1 MVTVLNQ
8 GDDNILG
15 FANYYLTKQNYK
27 KYVISILCT
36 FIASSWKFDFSLT
49 LYLSWCTA
57 LVIHSSGENPFK
69 AKNDFHMRVYHST
82 KIPWFV
88 ADFFFRQSS
97 WKMSFGDIKES
108 WMLEQSLLVMMY
120 ILHLFDLQITVNKN
134 KMDELSWMEKLS
146 NNRCTITN
154 ILKTNIHASVFLFS

>member
-8 GDDNILG
+8 GDDNI
-15 FANYYLTKQNYK
+15 ANYYLTKQNYK
-27 KYVISILCT
+27 KYVISIPCT
-36 FIASSWKFDFSLT
+36 FIASSWKFYFSIT

-97 WKMSFGDIKES
+97 WKVSFGDIKES
-108 WMLEQSLLVMMY
+108 LMLDQSLLVVLY
-120 ILHLFDLQITVNKN
+120 TLQNSIFGLQSIRTR
-134 KMDELSWMEKLS
+134 WMSYVAWTSK
-146 NNRCTITN
+146 
-154 ILKTNIHASVFLFS
+154 